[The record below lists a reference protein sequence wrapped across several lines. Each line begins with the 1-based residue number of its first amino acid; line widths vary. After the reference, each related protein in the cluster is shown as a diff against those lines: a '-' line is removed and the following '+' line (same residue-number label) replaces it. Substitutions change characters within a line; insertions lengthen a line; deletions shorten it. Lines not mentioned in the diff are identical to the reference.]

1 MSLVR
6 MCLYVLAWGGYYVW
20 NPYICISL
28 VRMCVCVYWHGVA
41 TICGIRKFVCLLS
54 KIDTQTQ
61 DPAFFFAKKDE
72 KDIERQV
79 EKERIIH
86 KSFSPGK
93 IDVQTQHIKDTGG
106 KWEKKKSQ

>member
-1 MSLVR
+1 M
-6 MCLYVLAWGGYYVW
+6 
-20 NPYICISL
+20 
-28 VRMCVCVYWHGVA
+28 CVYWHGVD